1 MIRFSRL
8 FLPYLYIG
16 TCWYNGDNSVCGFS
30 IFVGVLAF
38 LACTAFFLAD
48 AYFENITSVQQRKL
62 IVMGDLGFSGVIFVV
77 FFSTETLFF
86 E

>member
-1 MIRFSRL
+1 M
-8 FLPYLYIG
+8 
-16 TCWYNGDNSVCGFS
+16 CGFS

-77 FFSTETLFF
+77 FCPRRSVYVEDYNIALIV
-86 E
+86 